1 MPSAGAAM
9 LDYPTWAKGIT
20 TEYASIGGTYA
31 FPDALKLSLYG
42 GFQSNNELAQG
53 YTVYSNGAVY
63 QKVAT
68 VKDNTFTDYHLAKL
82 TKRFTFGTDFALEQS
97 RSVIPSPSGVLIQ
110 YDKYNASLTHVFS
123 PTVLARFSF
132 SYSNRTYPALFKH
145 SSDVVSTQANIS
157 WINGHTSL
165 RC

>member
-1 MPSAGAAM
+1 M
-9 LDYPTWAKGIT
+9 
-20 TEYASIGGTYA
+20 
-31 FPDALKLSLYG
+31 
-42 GFQSNNELAQG
+42 AQG

-157 WINGHTSL
+157 WKFMPDFELNCTYVYTESKDNSLAAKSAIDFANSQAAMLNINYTLDGHKEF
-165 RC
+165 